1 MNNHSFLF
9 LTTQKVEN
17 FKHTRINHNYDSFVL
32 PPEIIVEL
40 RSKIN
45 GKNILDESRI
55 NDSDITLRNANNKK
69 MNFELCIIDNKPFIN
84 LSSLGWQDGFND
96 YELQVGNDLNIN
108 FSVDMNKASKNGT
121 EFYDKSNF
129 NVYDYQKVKENGII
143 SIEI

>member
-17 FKHTRINHNYDSFVL
+17 FKHTRINHSYDSFVL

-45 GKNILDESRI
+45 GQNILAESRI
-55 NDSDITLRNANNKK
+55 NDSEITLRNSNNKK
-69 MNFELCIIDNKPFIN
+69 MNFDFCVIDNKPFIN
-84 LSSLGWQDGFND
+84 LSSLGWQEGFND
-96 YELQVGNDLNIN
+96 YELQVGNDLSIN
-108 FSVDMNKASKNGT
+108 FSVDMNKASKNGK